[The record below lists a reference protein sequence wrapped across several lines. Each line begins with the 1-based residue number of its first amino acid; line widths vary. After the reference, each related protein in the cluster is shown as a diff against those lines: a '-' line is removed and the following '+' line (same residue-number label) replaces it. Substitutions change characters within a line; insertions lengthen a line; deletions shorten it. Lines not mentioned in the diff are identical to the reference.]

1 MQKFK
6 GVIMNNLPD
15 VQQSKEGFPNIKI
28 NKVGIRQLKASFLF
42 AGVYVLGDFSI
53 YCDLA
58 ESVKGINMS
67 RMARTLNDILTQQ
80 DAILSSLAP
89 VALALG
95 EAHKTDHIY
104 IKCRFD
110 LPFFDESPITHIPT
124 RESLPVVLETILVGD
139 QVENFIT
146 IIYTGMSLCPCSR
159 EMSLLFNNLSS
170 LEKKW
175 LLENETTIPKSLL
188 DKMMLSG
195 FGAHNQKSR
204 IEIKVQLK
212 DSIQPFP
219 FYLKT
224 VAAQAASSPV
234 YSALRREDEKYITE
248 TSYCGHY
255 VDQEGKI
262 IKVDGAG
269 AKFVEDIAR
278 QVAEQLNPFLDQS
291 ILDYVVVINNEESI
305 HSQDIVA
312 TAILSAGRN
321 LK

>member
-1 MQKFK
+1 
-6 GVIMNNLPD
+6 MNNLPD
-15 VQQSKEGFPNIKI
+15 VQQFKEGFPNIKI
-28 NKVGIRQLKASFLF
+28 NKVGVRHIKAPFIF
-42 AGVYVLGDFSI
+42 AGKHVLGDFSV
-53 YCDLA
+53 YCDLS
-58 ESVKGINMS
+58 EDIKGINMS
-67 RMARTLNDILTQQ
+67 RMARTLHSLLEGTTP
-80 DAILSSLAP
+80 LSSLSS
-89 VALALG
+89 VATILKH
-95 EAHKTDHIY
+95 AHSTDHIY
-104 IKCRFD
+104 AKCRFD
-110 LPFFDESPITHIPT
+110 LPFSDESPVTQLITD
-124 RESLPVVLETILVGD
+124 ESVPVVLETTLVGD
-139 QVENFIT
+139 KIENFIT
-146 IIYTGMSLCPCSR
+146 ITYTGMSLCPCSR

-170 LEKKW
+170 IEKRW
-175 LLENETTIPKSLL
+175 LLDNEMSIPKSLL

-204 IEIKVQLK
+204 VEIKVQLRE
-212 DSIQPFP
+212 SLQAFP
-219 FYLKT
+219 FVL
-224 VAAQAASSPV
+224 VNIASQAVSSPV
-234 YSALRREDEKYITE
+234 YSALKREDEKYITE

-262 IKVDGAG
+262 NKVEGTG